1 MEHSL
6 KLNKNYNIK
15 VFIEKRV
22 EEIKIPIDATI
33 TELGKLIY
41 DKYLLS
47 NFNYT
52 ILYRNKKLLMK
63 DVRKVSYFFDKE
75 PNPFIFLINNKL
87 LSPDCKESC
96 SVFLTTNLNER
107 SIKEIVEKFFEYKS
121 LPFNVNIKLL
131 MEHKYRIRFT
141 KPVLANEFIQFYN
154 IFNSRKLNNKIELG
168 LNLPKIKIKKS
179 TSSEYILDKS
189 SRENALDNVKKR
201 NAQDSL
207 ITARS
212 VKTGMDL
219 LHPSYFKQMNT
230 SQNINKNNNKN
241 KKIKIKLI
249 KNKYKGIFKLPFLN
263 PDERYYREQYLDKK
277 NWISKKGFCPCIGNY
292 KMGGSGCNFISNY
305 VAATPSESPLN
316 HNFRE
321 VNKTK
326 WINKRGFF
334 T

>member
-6 KLNKNYNIK
+6 KLNKNYIIK
-15 VFIEKRV
+15 IYIDNRV
-22 EEIKIPIDATI
+22 EEIKIPSDATI

-63 DVRKVSYFFDKE
+63 DLKKVSYYFDKE
-75 PNPFIFLINNKL
+75 PNPFIFIINNKL
-87 LSPDCKESC
+87 FSPDCKESC
-96 SVFLTTNLNER
+96 SIYLTTNLSEKT
-107 SIKEIVEKFFEYKS
+107 IKETVEKFFEYKS

-131 MEHKYRIRFT
+131 MEHRYRIRFT
-141 KPVLANEFIQFYN
+141 KPVLANEFLQFYHIIN
-154 IFNSRKLNNKIELG
+154 AKKLNNKIELG

-189 SRENALDNVKKR
+189 SRESVLDNVKKR
-201 NAQDSL
+201 NIQDSL

-212 VKTGMDL
+212 VISGIDL
-219 LHPSYFKQMNT
+219 LHPSYFKQMKT
-230 SQNINKNNNKN
+230 SQNNKNN
-241 KKIKIKLI
+241 KIKIKLVR
-249 KNKYKGIFKLPFLN
+249 NNYKGIFKLPFLN
-263 PDERYYREQYLDKK
+263 PDEKYYREQYLDKK
-277 NWISKKGFCPCIGNY
+277 NWINKKGFYSCIGNY

-305 VAATPSESPLN
+305 VSATPSQSPLN
-316 HNFRE
+316 HYFRE

-326 WINKRGFF
+326 WMNKRGFLA
-334 T
+334 